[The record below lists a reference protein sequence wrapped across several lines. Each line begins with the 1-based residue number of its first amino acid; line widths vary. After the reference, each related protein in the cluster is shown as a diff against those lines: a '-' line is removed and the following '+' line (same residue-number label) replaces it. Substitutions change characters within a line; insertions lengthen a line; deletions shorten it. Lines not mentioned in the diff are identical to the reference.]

1 MLGIISLFILLSFSC
16 AGLLFHEYFKGLKF
30 LIVPLLAVIMLSM
43 GITLSLEDFKRILRQ
58 PFIIFYGALLQF
70 TVMPLSAYLI
80 SLMLAKDINTSIGII
95 LVGSAPGGTASNLI
109 TFLAKGDLA
118 YSISMTTVSTLIS
131 PLITPLWTFV
141 LAGKYV
147 DVPFLSMVS
156 TVSKIILFPVISG
169 MVIRKFIRENVLR
182 KIEFLLPY
190 ISISAISFIIA
201 IIFSLNREL
210 LLKPDL
216 KLYTGVILH
225 LIMGYMA
232 GFIAGKLLRLD
243 NKKIKSL
250 TIEVGTQNSGLAVVL
265 AIKHFSIEA
274 SIPPALFSIFQN
286 VAGILLAFLIRKKT
300 QFV

>member
-1 MLGIISLFILLSFSC
+1 MFGIISLLIILSLSY

-43 GITLSLEDFKRILRQ
+43 GITLSIDDFKRILRQ

-80 SLMLAKDINTSIGII
+80 SLMLAEDVNTSIGII

-109 TFLAKGDLA
+109 TFLSKGDLA

-131 PLITPLWTFV
+131 PLLTPLWTLV

-147 DVPFLSMVS
+147 DVPFLNMVL
-156 TVSKIILFPVISG
+156 TVSKIILLPVISG
-169 MVIRKFIRENVLR
+169 MIIRRFIKDNLLK
-182 KIEFLLPY
+182 KIEFFLPY
-190 ISISAISFIIA
+190 ISITAISFIIA

-210 LLKPDL
+210 LLRPDL

-225 LIMGYMA
+225 LIIGYLA

-250 TIEVGTQNSGLAVVL
+250 IIEVGTQNSGLAVVL
-265 AIKHFSIEA
+265 AIKHFSLGA

-286 VAGILLAFLIRKKT
+286 IAGILLAFLLRKKK
-300 QFV
+300 

>member
-1 MLGIISLFILLSFSC
+1 MFGIISISILLFLSS
-16 AGLLFHEYFKGLKF
+16 AGFLFHEYFKGLKF

-43 GITLSLEDFKRILRQ
+43 GITLSLNDFKGILRQ
-58 PFIIFYGALLQF
+58 PLIIFYGALLQF

-80 SLMLAKDINTSIGII
+80 SLLFVNDINISTGMI

-109 TFLAKGDLA
+109 TFLSKGDLP

-131 PLITPLWTFV
+131 PLLTPLWTLF

-147 DVPFLSMVS
+147 DVPFLPMVL
-156 TVSKIILFPVISG
+156 TTSKIILFPVISG
-169 MVIRKFIRENVLR
+169 MIIRRFIKENTLK
-182 KIEFLLPY
+182 KIGFFLPY
-190 ISISAISFIIA
+190 ISISAISLIIA

-225 LIMGYMA
+225 LTAGYLA
-232 GFIAGKLLRLD
+232 GFVAGKLLRLD
-243 NKKIKSL
+243 NRKIKSL
-250 TIEVGTQNSGLAVVL
+250 VIEVGTQNSGLAVVL
-265 AIKHFSIEA
+265 AIKHFSLTA

-286 VAGILLAFLIRKKT
+286 IAGILLSFLLRKR
-300 QFV
+300 V

>member
-1 MLGIISLFILLSFSC
+1 MFSIISLLILISLSS
-16 AGLLFHEYFKGLKF
+16 AGFLFHEHIKGLKF

-43 GITLSLEDFKRILRQ
+43 GITLSLDDFKRILRQ

-70 TVMPLSAYLI
+70 AVMPLSAYII
-80 SLMLAKDINTSIGII
+80 SLIFAKDRNISIGMI

-109 TFLAKGDLA
+109 TFLSKGDLP

-131 PLITPLWTFV
+131 PLLTPLWTLV

-147 DVPFLSMVS
+147 DVPFLSMVL
-156 TVSKIILFPVISG
+156 TVSKVILLPVISG

-182 KIEFLLPY
+182 KVEFLLPY

-216 KLYTGVILH
+216 KLCTGVILH
-225 LIMGYMA
+225 LIIGYLA

-250 TIEVGTQNSGLAVVL
+250 AIEVGTQNSGLAVVL
-265 AIKHFSIEA
+265 AIKHFSLA
-274 SIPPALFSIFQN
+274 SSIPPALFSIFQN
-286 VAGILLAFLIRKKT
+286 MAGILLAFLLRKKM
-300 QFV
+300 